1 MFDLQLATFIVLA
14 AALTLSPG
22 ADTLLVIRNVVVR
35 GRSAGIATAFGI
47 CCGLFVHATLSALG
61 LSVLLAHSA
70 WAYELLRICGAL
82 YLLWLGLQSLA
93 RALRCN
99 GVAESAAVLAAATPP
114 LRGRSFRE
122 GLLTNVLNPKVAV
135 FYLAFLPQFIGVH
148 DPVFA
153 KSMLLASIHAGMGL
167 AWLVAL
173 AAVLDRA
180 RALITRPRVK
190 RLLEGVSGTILIGLG
205 ARLAFARDV

>member
-1 MFDLQLATFIVLA
+1 MFDLQLVTFVVLA

-22 ADTLLVIRNVVVR
+22 ADTLLVIRNVVAR
-35 GRSAGIATAFGI
+35 GRGAGVATAFGI

-93 RALRCN
+93 RALQRTDDK
-99 GVAESAAVLAAATPP
+99 AAVEATTPP
-114 LRGRSFRE
+114 SRARSFRE

-135 FYLAFLPQFIGVH
+135 FYLAFLPQFVGLH

-153 KSMLLASIHAGMGL
+153 KSMLLAGIHASMGL
-167 AWLVAL
+167 AWLAAL
-173 AAVLDRA
+173 AAMLDRA

-190 RLLEGVSGTILIGLG
+190 RLFEGVSGGILVGLG
-205 ARLAFARDV
+205 ARLVFARNG

>member
-22 ADTLLVIRNVVVR
+22 ADTLLVIRNVVAR

-70 WAYELLRICGAL
+70 WAYELLKISGAL

-93 RALRCN
+93 QVLRRS
-99 GVAESAAVLAAATPP
+99 GAGDGIVAIPAATPS

-135 FYLAFLPQFIGVH
+135 FYLAFLPQFIAVH

-153 KSMLLASIHAGMGL
+153 KSMLLAGIHAAMGL

-173 AAVLDRA
+173 AAALDRA
-180 RALITRPRVK
+180 RALVTRPRVK
-190 RLLEGVSGTILIGLG
+190 QLLGGVSGAILIGLG
-205 ARLAFARDV
+205 ARLVLARNA

>member
-1 MFDLQLATFIVLA
+1 MFDLQLMAFVMVA

-22 ADTLLVIRNVVVR
+22 ADTLLVIRNVVAR
-35 GRSAGIATAFGI
+35 GRGAGISTALGI

-61 LSVLLAHSA
+61 LSILLAHSA
-70 WAYELLRICGAL
+70 WAYELLKIVGAL

-93 RALRCN
+93 TSLRRN
-99 GVAESAAVLAAATPP
+99 GAIHGMTATASGTQ
-114 LRGRSFRE
+114 LSRGRSFRE

-148 DPVFA
+148 DPVLL
-153 KSMLLASIHAGMGL
+153 KSLLLASIHASMGMV
-167 AWLVAL
+167 WLVAL

-180 RALITRPRVK
+180 RALITRPQVK
-190 RLLEGVSGTILIGLG
+190 RLLEGVSGAILVGLG
-205 ARLAFARDV
+205 VRLALARNA

>member
-1 MFDLQLATFIVLA
+1 MFDLQLVTFVVLA

-22 ADTLLVIRNVVVR
+22 ADTLLVIRNVVAR
-35 GRSAGIATAFGI
+35 GRGAGVATAFGI

-93 RALRCN
+93 RALQRTDDK
-99 GVAESAAVLAAATPP
+99 AAVEATTPP
-114 LRGRSFRE
+114 SRARSFRE

-135 FYLAFLPQFIGVH
+135 FYLAFLPQFVGLH

-153 KSMLLASIHAGMGL
+153 KSMLLAGIHASMGL
-167 AWLVAL
+167 AWLAAL
-173 AAVLDRA
+173 AAMLDRA
-180 RALITRPRVK
+180 RALIARPRVK
-190 RLLEGVSGTILIGLG
+190 RLFEGVSGGILVGLG
-205 ARLAFARDV
+205 ARLVFARNG

>member
-1 MFDLQLATFIVLA
+1 MFDLQLGTFVVLA
-14 AALTLSPG
+14 AVLTLSPG
-22 ADTLLVIRNVVVR
+22 ADTLLVIRNVVAR
-35 GRSAGIATAFGI
+35 GRGAGIATASGI

-61 LSVLLAHSA
+61 LSVLLAQSA
-70 WAYELLRICGAL
+70 WAYELLKIFGAL

-93 RALRCN
+93 RALRGN
-99 GVAESAAVLAAATPP
+99 GATDSAAAIAGARPP
-114 LRGRSFRE
+114 LCGRSFRE

-135 FYLAFLPQFIGVH
+135 FYLALLPQFIGVH

-153 KSMLLASIHAGMGL
+153 KSMLLAGIHAGMGL

-180 RALITRPRVK
+180 RALITRPRMK
-190 RLLEGVSGTILIGLG
+190 RLLEGVSGAILVGLG
-205 ARLAFARDV
+205 ARLALARNV

>member
-1 MFDLQLATFIVLA
+1 MFDLQLVTFVVLA

-22 ADTLLVIRNVVVR
+22 ADTLLVIRNVVAR
-35 GRSAGIATAFGI
+35 GRGAGIATAFGI

-93 RALRCN
+93 RALQRTDDK
-99 GVAESAAVLAAATPP
+99 AAVEATTPP
-114 LRGRSFRE
+114 SRARSFRE

-135 FYLAFLPQFIGVH
+135 FYLAFLPQFVGLH

-153 KSMLLASIHAGMGL
+153 KSMLLAGIHASMGL
-167 AWLVAL
+167 AWLAAL
-173 AAVLDRA
+173 AAMLDRA

-190 RLLEGVSGTILIGLG
+190 RLLEGVSGGILVGLG
-205 ARLAFARDV
+205 ARLVFARNG

>member
-1 MFDLQLATFIVLA
+1 MFDLQLVTFVVLA

-22 ADTLLVIRNVVVR
+22 ADTLLVVRNVVARRR
-35 GRSAGIATAFGI
+35 GAGIASAVGI

-61 LSVLLAHSA
+61 LSVLLVHSA
-70 WAYELLRICGAL
+70 WAYELLKICGAL
-82 YLLWLGLQSLA
+82 YLLWLGLQSLT
-93 RALRCN
+93 RALRPD
-99 GVAESAAVLAAATPP
+99 GAGDGAAAIAPATAS

-153 KSMLLASIHAGMGL
+153 KSILLASIHAGMGV

-180 RALITRPRVK
+180 RALITRPPIK
-190 RLLEGVSGTILIGLG
+190 RSLEGVSGTILVGLG
-205 ARLAFARDV
+205 ARLALARSV

>member
-1 MFDLQLATFIVLA
+1 MFDLQLVTFVVLA

-22 ADTLLVIRNVVVR
+22 ADTLLVIRNVVAR
-35 GRSAGIATAFGI
+35 GRGAGIATAFGI

-93 RALRCN
+93 RALQRTDDK
-99 GVAESAAVLAAATPP
+99 AAVEATTPP
-114 LRGRSFRE
+114 SRARSFRE

-135 FYLAFLPQFIGVH
+135 FYLAFLPQFVGLH

-153 KSMLLASIHAGMGL
+153 KSMLLAGIHASMGL
-167 AWLVAL
+167 AWLAAL
-173 AAVLDRA
+173 AAMLDRA
-180 RALITRPRVK
+180 RALIARPRVK
-190 RLLEGVSGTILIGLG
+190 RLFEGVSGGILVGLG
-205 ARLAFARDV
+205 ARLVFARNG

>member
-1 MFDLQLATFIVLA
+1 MFDLQLATFVVLA

-22 ADTLLVIRNVVVR
+22 ADTLLVIRNVVAR
-35 GRSAGIATAFGI
+35 GRGAGIATAFGI

-61 LSVLLAHSA
+61 LSVLLTHSA
-70 WAYELLRICGAL
+70 WAYELLKMLGAL

-93 RALRCN
+93 RALRRD
-99 GVAESAAVLAAATPP
+99 GASDSAAAIAAARLP
-114 LRGRSFRE
+114 LRARSFRE

-148 DPVFA
+148 DPVYA
-153 KSMLLASIHAGMGL
+153 KSLLLAGIHAGMGL

-173 AAVLDRA
+173 AAALDRV
-180 RALITRPRVK
+180 RVLITRPRVK
-190 RLLEGVSGTILIGLG
+190 RLLEGVSGAVLVGLG
-205 ARLAFARDV
+205 ARLALARNV